1 MSGKVAAIKTM
12 VNLYIVNIKS
22 ILKYVENELAEIGNT
37 MNGSTIME
45 IIEQIIVGIYMRT
58 GVVDRDLKFFSTNRD
73 LFFGSM
79 YAINYYSWTPPR
91 EELTMVRRHNNEN
104 CFISAAYFITTNT
117 VSRPFTNSSFIFM
130 LYSEYRF
137 SFLLCGIKQYCWYLL
152 LLLLLI
158 INDNAIRTNF
168 GQFGHR
174 ISIPPADLQLLHA
187 LLLLA
192 APVPASAA

>member
-12 VNLYIVNIKS
+12 VNLYIVNIKA
-22 ILKYVENELAEIGNT
+22 ILKYVENELAVIGNT

-58 GVVDRDLKFFSTNRD
+58 GVVDRDLKFFSTNRH
-73 LFFGSM
+73 FFGSM

-104 CFISAAYFITTNT
+104 CFISAYFITTNT

-168 GQFGHR
+168 GQFGHQ
-174 ISIPPADLQLLHA
+174 ISIPADLQLLHA